1 MTVGISST
9 NVHLRV
15 GETSGHGRA
24 RRAGADD
31 QHIHGIVHAG
41 LSITRRSM
49 PRPAPEMQ
57 CGVPL
62 ACLIFGILCD
72 AKPTSKARCQTQPE

>member
-15 GETSGHGRA
+15 GEISGHGRA
-24 RRAGADD
+24 RRAGTDD

-41 LSITRRSM
+41 LSLTRRSM
-49 PRPAPEMQ
+49 P
-57 CGVPL
+57 
-62 ACLIFGILCD
+62 
-72 AKPTSKARCQTQPE
+72 

>member
-9 NVHLRV
+9 DVHLRV

-31 QHIHGIVHAG
+31 QLIHGIVHAG
-41 LSITRRSM
+41 LSSPGAGEIPRRGK
-49 PRPAPEMQ
+49 RQKLLDPA
-57 CGVPL
+57 
-62 ACLIFGILCD
+62 
-72 AKPTSKARCQTQPE
+72 QPS